1 MPMIESHNSQN
12 RFNEEKR
19 GNIMKKSIL
28 TKLMIYKGLILC

>member
-12 RFNEEKR
+12 RFNEENG